1 VNDESGPGFTYPG
14 QPFTV
19 DPPPVRLTSGPP
31 HMGWRP
37 AEPWEVPVLARA
49 YAAAAERDA
58 CLVRRVS
65 GEFPKLSGEYL

>member
-1 VNDESGPGFTYPG
+1 MKPAPFDYPG
-14 QPFTV
+14 QALTAAPF
-19 DPPPVRLTSGPP
+19 DRLPLPAGPP

-37 AEPWEVPVLARA
+37 AETWEADVLVRA

-65 GEFPKLSGEYL
+65 GEFPKLSGEFA

>member
-1 VNDESGPGFTYPG
+1 VKPAPFDYPG
-14 QPFTV
+14 QALAA
-19 DPPPVRLTSGPP
+19 DPPPVRLAALPP

-37 AEPWEVPVLARA
+37 AEPWEVPILARA